1 MKLDE
6 LVANYIKLR
15 DKKSQLKKQYDEK
28 VAKVDAVMDKMEA
41 IILKTFQ
48 DSGIDSART
57 DAGTAYISTRTSA
70 SVASRRSFSLGCCR
84 TPRSACRSWKIASTR
99 QWLTSTRQQTT
110 TCRQGSTIE
119 AKSPSACAAR
129 KHVLH

>member
-70 SVASRRSFSLGCCR
+70 TVANREEFFSWVLQDTEERITRICKEWAAICESGRRHGAKVGAQECVRLIKTWR
-84 TPRSACRSWKIASTR
+84 VAN
-99 QWLTSTRQQTT
+99 
-110 TCRQGSTIE
+110 E
-119 AKSPSACAAR
+119 A
-129 KHVLH
+129 

>member
-28 VAKVDAVMDKMEA
+28 VAKVDAVMDRMEA

-70 SVASRRSFSLGCCR
+70 TVASREELFQWIQEDFEDRSIFLENRVSKVAVEQFKAANDDLPPGINF
-84 TPRSACRSWKIASTR
+84 RSEVTVGVRRA
-99 QWLTSTRQQTT
+99 
-110 TCRQGSTIE
+110 
-119 AKSPSACAAR
+119 
-129 KHVLH
+129 

>member
-1 MKLDE
+1 MILDE

-28 VAKVDAVMDKMEA
+28 VAKIDAVMDKMEA

-70 SVASRRSFSLGCCR
+70 SVTNREDFFTWILDDPENRISFFADRVNKVMIEEFKAANGNFPPGVTYRSEVVVGVRR
-84 TPRSACRSWKIASTR
+84 A
-99 QWLTSTRQQTT
+99 
-110 TCRQGSTIE
+110 
-119 AKSPSACAAR
+119 
-129 KHVLH
+129 

>member
-48 DSGIDSART
+48 ESGIDSART

-70 SVASRRSFSLGCCR
+70 TVGSREELFQWIQEDFEERSIFLENRVSKVAVEQFKAANDDLPPGVNFRSELVVGVRR
-84 TPRSACRSWKIASTR
+84 A
-99 QWLTSTRQQTT
+99 
-110 TCRQGSTIE
+110 
-119 AKSPSACAAR
+119 
-129 KHVLH
+129 

>member
-6 LVANYIKLR
+6 LVANYIMLR

-28 VAKVDAVMDKMEA
+28 VAKVDAVMDRMEA

-70 SVASRRSFSLGCCR
+70 TVGSREELFQWIQEDFEERSIFLENRVSKVAVEQFKAANDDLPPGVNFRSELVVGVRR
-84 TPRSACRSWKIASTR
+84 A
-99 QWLTSTRQQTT
+99 
-110 TCRQGSTIE
+110 
-119 AKSPSACAAR
+119 
-129 KHVLH
+129 

>member
-28 VAKVDAVMDKMEA
+28 VAKVDAVMDKMDA
-41 IILKTFQ
+41 IILTTFQ

-70 SVASRRSFSLGCCR
+70 TVGSREEFLSWVLQDPDERSIVLENRVSKVAVEQFKAANDDLPPGINFRSEVTVGVRR
-84 TPRSACRSWKIASTR
+84 A
-99 QWLTSTRQQTT
+99 
-110 TCRQGSTIE
+110 
-119 AKSPSACAAR
+119 
-129 KHVLH
+129 

>member
-15 DKKSQLKKQYDEK
+15 DKKSLLKKQYDEK
-28 VAKVDAVMDKMEA
+28 VAKVDAVMDRMEA

-70 SVASRRSFSLGCCR
+70 TVASREELFQWIQEDFEERSIFLENRVSKVAVEQYKAANDDLPPGVNF
-84 TPRSACRSWKIASTR
+84 RSEVTVGVRRA
-99 QWLTSTRQQTT
+99 
-110 TCRQGSTIE
+110 
-119 AKSPSACAAR
+119 
-129 KHVLH
+129 

>member
-15 DKKSQLKKQYDEK
+15 DRKSQLKKQYDEK

-70 SVASRRSFSLGCCR
+70 TVGSREELFQWIQEDFDERSIFLENRVSKVAVEQYKAANDDLPPGVNFRSEIVVGVRR
-84 TPRSACRSWKIASTR
+84 A
-99 QWLTSTRQQTT
+99 
-110 TCRQGSTIE
+110 
-119 AKSPSACAAR
+119 
-129 KHVLH
+129 

>member
-15 DKKSQLKKQYDEK
+15 DKKSLLKKQYDER

-70 SVASRRSFSLGCCR
+70 TVGSREEFLSWVLQDPDERSIFLENRVSKVAVEQFKAANDDLPPGINFRSEVTVGVRR
-84 TPRSACRSWKIASTR
+84 A
-99 QWLTSTRQQTT
+99 
-110 TCRQGSTIE
+110 
-119 AKSPSACAAR
+119 
-129 KHVLH
+129 

>member
-15 DKKSQLKKQYDEK
+15 DKKSLLKKQYDEK
-28 VAKVDAVMDKMEA
+28 VAKVDAVMDRMEA

-70 SVASRRSFSLGCCR
+70 TVASREELFQWIQEDFEERSIFLENRVSKVAVEQFKAANDDLPPGVNF
-84 TPRSACRSWKIASTR
+84 RSEIVVGVRRA
-99 QWLTSTRQQTT
+99 
-110 TCRQGSTIE
+110 
-119 AKSPSACAAR
+119 
-129 KHVLH
+129 

>member
-70 SVASRRSFSLGCCR
+70 TEGSREEFLSWVLQDPDERSIFLENRVSKVAVEQFKAANDDLPPGINFRSEVTVGVRR
-84 TPRSACRSWKIASTR
+84 A
-99 QWLTSTRQQTT
+99 
-110 TCRQGSTIE
+110 
-119 AKSPSACAAR
+119 
-129 KHVLH
+129 

>member
-15 DKKSQLKKQYDEK
+15 DKKSLLKKQYDEK

-70 SVASRRSFSLGCCR
+70 TVGSREEFLSWVLQDPDERSIFLENRVSKVAVEQFKAANDDLPPGINFRSEVTVGVRR
-84 TPRSACRSWKIASTR
+84 A
-99 QWLTSTRQQTT
+99 
-110 TCRQGSTIE
+110 
-119 AKSPSACAAR
+119 
-129 KHVLH
+129 

>member
-70 SVASRRSFSLGCCR
+70 TVGSREEFVSWVLQDPDERSIFLENRVSKVAVEQFKAANDDLPPGINFRSEVTVGVRR
-84 TPRSACRSWKIASTR
+84 A
-99 QWLTSTRQQTT
+99 
-110 TCRQGSTIE
+110 
-119 AKSPSACAAR
+119 
-129 KHVLH
+129 

>member
-15 DKKSQLKKQYDEK
+15 DKKSLLKKQYDEK

-70 SVASRRSFSLGCCR
+70 TVGSREELFQWIQKDFDERSIFLENRVSKVAVEQYKAANDDLPPGVNFRSELVVGVRR
-84 TPRSACRSWKIASTR
+84 A
-99 QWLTSTRQQTT
+99 
-110 TCRQGSTIE
+110 
-119 AKSPSACAAR
+119 
-129 KHVLH
+129 

>member
-28 VAKVDAVMDKMEA
+28 VAKVDAVMDRMEA

-70 SVASRRSFSLGCCR
+70 TVANREELFQWIQEDFEERSIFLENRVSKVAVEQFKAANDDLPPGVNYRSEITVGVRR
-84 TPRSACRSWKIASTR
+84 A
-99 QWLTSTRQQTT
+99 
-110 TCRQGSTIE
+110 
-119 AKSPSACAAR
+119 
-129 KHVLH
+129 

>member
-15 DKKSQLKKQYDEK
+15 DKKSQLKKQYDER
-28 VAKVDAVMDKMEA
+28 VAKVDAVMDRMEA

-70 SVASRRSFSLGCCR
+70 TVGSREEFLSWVLQDPDERSIFLENRVSKVAVEQFKAANDDLPPGINFRSEVTVGVRR
-84 TPRSACRSWKIASTR
+84 A
-99 QWLTSTRQQTT
+99 
-110 TCRQGSTIE
+110 
-119 AKSPSACAAR
+119 
-129 KHVLH
+129 

>member
-15 DKKSQLKKQYDEK
+15 DKKSLLKKQYDEK

-70 SVASRRSFSLGCCR
+70 TVGSREELFQWIQKDFDERSIFLENRVSKVAVEQYKAANDDLPPGVNFRSEVTVGVRR
-84 TPRSACRSWKIASTR
+84 A
-99 QWLTSTRQQTT
+99 
-110 TCRQGSTIE
+110 
-119 AKSPSACAAR
+119 
-129 KHVLH
+129 

>member
-48 DSGIDSART
+48 DSGIASART

-70 SVASRRSFSLGCCR
+70 TVGSREELFQWIQEDFEERSIFLENRVSKVAVEQFKAANDDLPPGVNFRSELVVGVRR
-84 TPRSACRSWKIASTR
+84 A
-99 QWLTSTRQQTT
+99 
-110 TCRQGSTIE
+110 
-119 AKSPSACAAR
+119 
-129 KHVLH
+129 

>member
-15 DKKSQLKKQYDEK
+15 DKKSQLKKQYDER

-70 SVASRRSFSLGCCR
+70 TVGSREEFLSWVLQDPDERSIFLENRVSKVAVEQFKAANDDLPPGINFRSEVTVGVRR
-84 TPRSACRSWKIASTR
+84 A
-99 QWLTSTRQQTT
+99 
-110 TCRQGSTIE
+110 
-119 AKSPSACAAR
+119 
-129 KHVLH
+129 

>member
-15 DKKSQLKKQYDEK
+15 DRKSQLKKQYDEK

-70 SVASRRSFSLGCCR
+70 TVGSREELFQWIQEDFEERSIFLENRVSKVAVEQFKAANDDLPPGVNFRSELVVGVRR
-84 TPRSACRSWKIASTR
+84 A
-99 QWLTSTRQQTT
+99 
-110 TCRQGSTIE
+110 
-119 AKSPSACAAR
+119 
-129 KHVLH
+129 

>member
-15 DKKSQLKKQYDEK
+15 DKKSLLKKQYDEK

-70 SVASRRSFSLGCCR
+70 TVGSREEFLSWVLQDPDERSIFLENRVSKVAIEQFKAANDDLPPGINFRSEVTVGVRR
-84 TPRSACRSWKIASTR
+84 A
-99 QWLTSTRQQTT
+99 
-110 TCRQGSTIE
+110 
-119 AKSPSACAAR
+119 
-129 KHVLH
+129 

>member
-15 DKKSQLKKQYDEK
+15 DKKSLLKKQYDEK
-28 VAKVDAVMDKMEA
+28 VAKVDAVMDRMEA

-70 SVASRRSFSLGCCR
+70 TVASREELFQWIQEDFEERSIFLENRVSKVAVEQFKAANDDLPPGVNF
-84 TPRSACRSWKIASTR
+84 RSEVTVGVRRA
-99 QWLTSTRQQTT
+99 
-110 TCRQGSTIE
+110 
-119 AKSPSACAAR
+119 
-129 KHVLH
+129 

>member
-70 SVASRRSFSLGCCR
+70 TVGSREELFQWIQEDFEERSIFLENRVSKVAVEQFKAANDDLPPGINFRSEVTVGVRR
-84 TPRSACRSWKIASTR
+84 A
-99 QWLTSTRQQTT
+99 
-110 TCRQGSTIE
+110 
-119 AKSPSACAAR
+119 
-129 KHVLH
+129 

>member
-15 DKKSQLKKQYDEK
+15 DKKSLLKKQYDEK

-70 SVASRRSFSLGCCR
+70 TVGSREELFQWIQEDFEERSIFLENRVSKVAVEQFKAANDDLPPGINFRSEVTVGVRR
-84 TPRSACRSWKIASTR
+84 A
-99 QWLTSTRQQTT
+99 
-110 TCRQGSTIE
+110 
-119 AKSPSACAAR
+119 
-129 KHVLH
+129 

>member
-15 DKKSQLKKQYDEK
+15 DKKSQLKKQYDDK

-70 SVASRRSFSLGCCR
+70 TVGSREEFLSWVLQDPDERSIFLENRVSKVAVEQFKAANDDLPPGINFRSEVTVGVRR
-84 TPRSACRSWKIASTR
+84 A
-99 QWLTSTRQQTT
+99 
-110 TCRQGSTIE
+110 
-119 AKSPSACAAR
+119 
-129 KHVLH
+129 

>member
-28 VAKVDAVMDKMEA
+28 VAKVDAVMDRMEA
-41 IILKTFQ
+41 VILKTFQ

-70 SVASRRSFSLGCCR
+70 TVASREEFLSWVLQDPDERSIFLENRVSKVAVEQFKAANDDLPPGINF
-84 TPRSACRSWKIASTR
+84 RSEVTVGVRRA
-99 QWLTSTRQQTT
+99 
-110 TCRQGSTIE
+110 
-119 AKSPSACAAR
+119 
-129 KHVLH
+129 

>member
-15 DKKSQLKKQYDEK
+15 DRKSQLKKQYDEK

-70 SVASRRSFSLGCCR
+70 TVGSREEFLSWVLQDPDERSIFLENRVSKVAVEQFKAANDDLPPGINFRSEVTVGVRR
-84 TPRSACRSWKIASTR
+84 A
-99 QWLTSTRQQTT
+99 
-110 TCRQGSTIE
+110 
-119 AKSPSACAAR
+119 
-129 KHVLH
+129 

>member
-15 DKKSQLKKQYDEK
+15 DKKSQLKKQYDEN

-70 SVASRRSFSLGCCR
+70 TVGSREELFQWIQEDFEERSIFLENRVSKVAVEQFKAANDDLPPGVNFRSEIVVGVRR
-84 TPRSACRSWKIASTR
+84 A
-99 QWLTSTRQQTT
+99 
-110 TCRQGSTIE
+110 
-119 AKSPSACAAR
+119 
-129 KHVLH
+129 

>member
-70 SVASRRSFSLGCCR
+70 TVGSREEFLSWVLQDPDERSIFLENRVSKVAVEQFKAANDDLPPGIDFRSEVTVGVRR
-84 TPRSACRSWKIASTR
+84 A
-99 QWLTSTRQQTT
+99 
-110 TCRQGSTIE
+110 
-119 AKSPSACAAR
+119 
-129 KHVLH
+129 

>member
-15 DKKSQLKKQYDEK
+15 DKKSQLKKQYDER

-70 SVASRRSFSLGCCR
+70 TVGSREEFLSWVLQDPEERSIFLENRVSKVAVEQFKAANDDLPPGINFRSEVTVGVRR
-84 TPRSACRSWKIASTR
+84 A
-99 QWLTSTRQQTT
+99 
-110 TCRQGSTIE
+110 
-119 AKSPSACAAR
+119 
-129 KHVLH
+129 

>member
-15 DKKSQLKKQYDEK
+15 DKKSQLKKQYDER

-70 SVASRRSFSLGCCR
+70 TVGSREELFQWIQEDFEERSIFLENRVSKVAVEQFKAANDDLPPGVNFRSELVVGVRR
-84 TPRSACRSWKIASTR
+84 A
-99 QWLTSTRQQTT
+99 
-110 TCRQGSTIE
+110 
-119 AKSPSACAAR
+119 
-129 KHVLH
+129 

>member
-15 DKKSQLKKQYDEK
+15 DKKSLLKKQYDEK

-70 SVASRRSFSLGCCR
+70 TVGSREELFQWIQEDFDERSIFLENRVSKVAVEQYKAANDDLPPGVNFRSEVTVGVRR
-84 TPRSACRSWKIASTR
+84 A
-99 QWLTSTRQQTT
+99 
-110 TCRQGSTIE
+110 
-119 AKSPSACAAR
+119 
-129 KHVLH
+129 

>member
-70 SVASRRSFSLGCCR
+70 TVASREELFQWIQEDFEERSIFLENRVSKVAVEQFKAANDDLPPGVNF
-84 TPRSACRSWKIASTR
+84 RSEVTVGVRRA
-99 QWLTSTRQQTT
+99 
-110 TCRQGSTIE
+110 
-119 AKSPSACAAR
+119 
-129 KHVLH
+129 

>member
-6 LVANYIKLR
+6 LVATYIKLR
-15 DKKSQLKKQYDEK
+15 DKKSLLKKQYDEK
-28 VAKVDAVMDKMEA
+28 VAKVDAVMDRMEA

-70 SVASRRSFSLGCCR
+70 TVGSREELFQWIQEDFDERSIFLENRVSKVAVEQYKAANDDLPPGVNFRSELVVGVRR
-84 TPRSACRSWKIASTR
+84 A
-99 QWLTSTRQQTT
+99 
-110 TCRQGSTIE
+110 
-119 AKSPSACAAR
+119 
-129 KHVLH
+129 